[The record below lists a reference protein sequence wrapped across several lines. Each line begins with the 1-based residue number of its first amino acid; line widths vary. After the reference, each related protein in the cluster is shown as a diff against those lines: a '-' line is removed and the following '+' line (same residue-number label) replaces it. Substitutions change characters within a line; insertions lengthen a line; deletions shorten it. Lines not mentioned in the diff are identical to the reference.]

1 MIQLLAK
8 LIIPGKAVGKQR
20 PRVVKGRTF
29 TPGKTLGYEDRIAGI
44 ARQQKVRMTEAAVI
58 VAITVER
65 KMPKSWSKKLRE
77 KMDGTLHAAVPD
89 LDNVAKCVLDGLNN
103 IAWKDDKQVVHL
115 TIERRNS
122 TEDRTIIHISEVE

>member
-1 MIQLLAK
+1 VIQLVVL
-8 LIIPGKAVGKQR
+8 GKAVGKQR
-20 PRVVKGRTF
+20 ANVTNRGTF
-29 TPGKTLGYEDRIAGI
+29 TPEKTVGYEKRIADI
-44 ARQQKVRMTEAAVI
+44 AKQQKVRMTKAAVI
-58 VAITVER
+58 VVITVER
-65 KMPKSWSKKLRE
+65 KMPKSWSKKARE
-77 KMDGTLHAAVPD
+77 KLDGTLHAAVPD

>member
-1 MIQLLAK
+1 MIQLVVL
-8 LIIPGKAVGKQR
+8 GKAVGKER
-20 PRVVKGRTF
+20 PNVTNRGTF
-29 TPGKTLGYEDRIAGI
+29 TPEKTVGYEKRIADI
-44 ARQQKVRMTEAAVI
+44 AKQQKVRMTKAAVI
-58 VAITVER
+58 VVITVER
-65 KMPKSWSKKLRE
+65 KMPKSWSKKE
-77 KMDGTLHAAVPD
+77 KLDGTLHAAVPD

>member
-1 MIQLLAK
+1 MIQLVVL
-8 LIIPGKAVGKQR
+8 GKAVGKER
-20 PRVVKGRTF
+20 PNVTSRGTF
-29 TPGKTLGYEDRIAGI
+29 TPEKTAGYEERIARI
-44 ARQQKVRMTEAAVI
+44 ARQQKVRMTKAAVI

-65 KMPKSWSKKLRE
+65 KMPKSWSKKARE
-77 KMDGTLHAAVPD
+77 KLDGTLHAAVPD